1 MGISINIQRIR
12 KARARAISHFS
23 TVDLFT
29 DHDEFHEGTIYLEG
43 PGHYECATRIT
54 QLINEQIAR
63 RDAPPVRNDER
74 AAALAADD
82 AAYDEEDQQAEQQ
95 HIEEMNAEISEQDQ
109 AAIDRAKY
117 DRDDDLPF

>member
-1 MGISINIQRIR
+1 MGISINIQRIC
-12 KARARAISHFS
+12 KVRARAIGKFS
-23 TVDLFT
+23 TVDVFT
-29 DHDEFHEGTIYLEG
+29 DGGEFHDCALYLEG

-82 AAYDEEDQQAEQQ
+82 AAYDEEDQLAAEAAA
-95 HIEEMNAEISEQDQ
+95 EEHNAQFTDSDQ

-117 DRDDDLPF
+117 DRDEELPF